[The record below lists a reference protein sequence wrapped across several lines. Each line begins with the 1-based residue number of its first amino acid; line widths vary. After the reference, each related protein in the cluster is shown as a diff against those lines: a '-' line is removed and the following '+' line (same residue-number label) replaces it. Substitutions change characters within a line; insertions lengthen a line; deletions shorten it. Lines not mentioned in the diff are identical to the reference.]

1 VACHLTEVAGV
12 SGAFFVT
19 RKQVQTAPDTTD
31 PHATNGA
38 EKRARLVGL
47 AAAPERDAVG
57 SP

>member
-19 RKQVQTAPDTTD
+19 REQVQTAPDTTD
-31 PHATNGA
+31 PHATNSS

-47 AAAPERDAVG
+47 AAEGVG
-57 SP
+57 